1 MPHGA
6 CADVVAAVDERRA
19 PRGPR
24 NEQRGEGVVHVPV
37 RGQGTLAEGAA
48 VVGALYCPRP
58 TLAAPRAHGRGEGEE
73 RRSVTGGKLSPELHI
88 QVILSKCMD
97 IKQSEGNSRP
107 QNLLTEAHYTVHNKN
122 KSIWRKTFL
131 FCEIV
136 MEAEEHQQPRKTA
149 FYSELPKVE
158 LHAHLNGSISS
169 NTMKKLIAKKPGL
182 KIHHQMT
189 MIDKGKKRTLE
200 ECFQMFQIIHQLT
213 TSPEDI
219 LMVTKD
225 VIKEFADDG
234 VKYLELR
241 STPRR
246 ENATGMTKKAYVESV
261 LEGIKQ
267 SKQENIDIDVRYLI
281 AIDRRGGPSVAK
293 ETVKLAEEFFLSTDN
308 TVIGLDLSGDPTVG
322 QAKDFLEP
330 LLEAKKAGLKLALH
344 LSEIANQKKETQ
356 VLLDLLPDRIGHGT
370 FLNSSEG
377 GSLDLVD
384 FVRQHQIPLELCL
397 TSNIKSQ
404 TVPSYDQHH
413 FGFWYSIAHPSV
425 ICTDDKGVFA
435 THLSQ
440 EYQLA
445 AETFNLNQSQV
456 WDLSYESI
464 DYIFASD
471 RTRCHRTSHFSIPV
485 KPAS

>member
-1 MPHGA
+1 M
-6 CADVVAAVDERRA
+6 EIE
-19 PRGPR
+19 
-24 NEQRGEGVVHVPV
+24 EQ
-37 RGQGTLAEGAA
+37 QQAW
-48 VVGALYCPRP
+48 
-58 TLAAPRAHGRGEGEE
+58 
-73 RRSVTGGKLSPELHI
+73 K
-88 QVILSKCMD
+88 
-97 IKQSEGNSRP
+97 
-107 QNLLTEAHYTVHNKN
+107 KN
-122 KSIWRKTFL
+122 
-131 FCEIV
+131 
-136 MEAEEHQQPRKTA
+136 
-149 FYSELPKVE
+149 FYLELPKVE

-169 NTMKKLIAKKPGL
+169 KTMRKLIAKKPDL
-182 KIHHQMT
+182 KIHNQMT
-189 MIDKGKKRTLE
+189 MIDKGKKRTLQ
-200 ECFQMFQIIHQLT
+200 ECFQMFQLIHQLT

-219 LMVTKD
+219 LMVRPEGIFGKVTKD
-225 VIKEFADDG
+225 VIKEFAEDG

-246 ENATGMTKKAYVESV
+246 EDATGMTKKTYVESI

-267 SKQENIDIDVRYLI
+267 SKQENLDIDVRYLI

-293 ETVKLAEEFFLSTDN
+293 TTVKMAEEFFCSTEE
-308 TVIGLDLSGDPTVG
+308 TVLGIDLSGDPMAG

-344 LSEIANQKKETQ
+344 LSEIPNQEKETQ
-356 VLLDLLPDRIGHGT
+356 MLLDLLPDRIGHGT

-384 FVRQHQIPLELCL
+384 FVRRRRIPLELCL

-445 AETFNLNQSQV
+445 AETFNLTPSQV

-464 DYIFASD
+464 NYVFASD
-471 RTRCHRTSHFSIPV
+471 STKCELRKKWNHL
-485 KPAS
+485 KPNVLCF

>member
-1 MPHGA
+1 M
-6 CADVVAAVDERRA
+6 
-19 PRGPR
+19 
-24 NEQRGEGVVHVPV
+24 
-37 RGQGTLAEGAA
+37 
-48 VVGALYCPRP
+48 
-58 TLAAPRAHGRGEGEE
+58 
-73 RRSVTGGKLSPELHI
+73 
-88 QVILSKCMD
+88 
-97 IKQSEGNSRP
+97 
-107 QNLLTEAHYTVHNKN
+107 
-122 KSIWRKTFL
+122 
-131 FCEIV
+131 
-136 MEAEEHQQPRKTA
+136 MEAEEQQPWKTT
-149 FYSELPKVE
+149 FYSKLPKVE

-169 NTMKKLIAKKPGL
+169 NTIKKLIAKKPGL
-182 KIHHQMT
+182 KIHYQMT

-241 STPRR
+241 STPR
-246 ENATGMTKKAYVESV
+246 ENATGMTKKTYVESV

-281 AIDRRGGPSVAK
+281 SVDRRGGPSVAK
-293 ETVKLAEEFFLSTDN
+293 ETVKLAEEFFLSTED
-308 TVIGLDLSGDPTVG
+308 TVLGLDLSGDPTI
-322 QAKDFLEP
+322 P
-330 LLEAKKAGLKLALH
+330 
-344 LSEIANQKKETQ
+344 NQKKETQ

-370 FLNSSEG
+370 FLNSLEG

-397 TSNIKSQ
+397 TSNVKSQ
-404 TVPSYDQHH
+404 TVPSYNQHH
-413 FGFWYSIAHPSV
+413 FGFWYSIVHPAV

-445 AETFNLNQSQV
+445 AETFHLTQSQV

-464 DYIFASD
+464 SYIFASD
-471 RTRCHRTSHFSIPV
+471 STKSDLRKKWNHLKPKVFHF
-485 KPAS
+485 

>member
-1 MPHGA
+1 
-6 CADVVAAVDERRA
+6 R
-19 PRGPR
+19 
-24 NEQRGEGVVHVPV
+24 
-37 RGQGTLAEGAA
+37 
-48 VVGALYCPRP
+48 
-58 TLAAPRAHGRGEGEE
+58 
-73 RRSVTGGKLSPELHI
+73 
-88 QVILSKCMD
+88 
-97 IKQSEGNSRP
+97 
-107 QNLLTEAHYTVHNKN
+107 
-122 KSIWRKTFL
+122 
-131 FCEIV
+131 
-136 MEAEEHQQPRKTA
+136 MEAEEHQQPRKTP

-182 KIHHQMT
+182 KIDNQMT
-189 MIDKGKKRTLE
+189 MIDKGKKRTLK

-241 STPRR
+241 STPRG
-246 ENATGMTKKAYVESV
+246 ENATGMTKKTYVESV

-293 ETVKLAEEFFLSTDN
+293 ETVKLAEEFFLSADN
-308 TVIGLDLSGDPTVG
+308 TVLGLDLSGDPTI
-322 QAKDFLEP
+322 P
-330 LLEAKKAGLKLALH
+330 
-344 LSEIANQKKETQ
+344 NQKQETQ

-384 FVRQHQIPLELCL
+384 FVRQYQIPLELCL

-445 AETFNLNQSQV
+445 AETFNLTQSQV
-456 WDLSYESI
+456 WDLSYKSI

-471 RTRCHRTSHFSIPV
+471 STRSELRRKWNHLKPKVLHF
-485 KPAS
+485 

>member
-1 MPHGA
+1 M
-6 CADVVAAVDERRA
+6 ERNHFF
-19 PRGPR
+19 PTEIMVEVE
-24 NEQRGEGVVHVPV
+24 EQH
-37 RGQGTLAEGAA
+37 
-48 VVGALYCPRP
+48 
-58 TLAAPRAHGRGEGEE
+58 
-73 RRSVTGGKLSPELHI
+73 
-88 QVILSKCMD
+88 
-97 IKQSEGNSRP
+97 QS
-107 QNLLTEAHYTVHNKN
+107 
-122 KSIWRKTFL
+122 WKTD
-131 FCEIV
+131 
-136 MEAEEHQQPRKTA
+136 
-149 FYSELPKVE
+149 FYLELPKVE

-169 NTMKKLIAKKPGL
+169 NTMKKLIAKKPDF
-182 KIHHQMT
+182 KIHDEMT
-189 MIDKGKKRTLE
+189 MIEKGKKRTLE

-219 LMVTKD
+219 LMITKD

-246 ENATGMTKKAYVESV
+246 ENATGMTKKSYVESI

-267 SKQENIDIDVRYLI
+267 SKQENLDIDVRYLI

-293 ETVKLAEEFFLSTDN
+293 ETVKLAEEFFLSTED
-308 TVIGLDLSGDPTVG
+308 VVLGLDLSGDPTIG
-322 QAKDFLEP
+322 RAEDFLEP
-330 LLEAKKAGLKLALH
+330 LLEAKNAGLKLALH
-344 LSEIANQKKETQ
+344 LSEIPNQGKETQ
-356 VLLDLLPDRIGHGT
+356 MLLDLLPDRIGHGT

-384 FVRQHQIPLELCL
+384 FVRQHRIPLELCL

-435 THLSQ
+435 TYLSQ
-440 EYQLA
+440 EYRLA
-445 AETFNLNQSQV
+445 AETFNLTQSQV

-464 DYIFASD
+464 NYIFASD
-471 RTRCHRTSHFSIPV
+471 STRSELRKKWNHL
-485 KPAS
+485 KPKVLQF

>member
-1 MPHGA
+1 ML
-6 CADVVAAVDERRA
+6 EME
-19 PRGPR
+19 
-24 NEQRGEGVVHVPV
+24 EQ
-37 RGQGTLAEGAA
+37 GQAW
-48 VVGALYCPRP
+48 
-58 TLAAPRAHGRGEGEE
+58 
-73 RRSVTGGKLSPELHI
+73 
-88 QVILSKCMD
+88 
-97 IKQSEGNSRP
+97 
-107 QNLLTEAHYTVHNKN
+107 KN
-122 KSIWRKTFL
+122 
-131 FCEIV
+131 
-136 MEAEEHQQPRKTA
+136 
-149 FYSELPKVE
+149 FYLKLPKVE

-169 NTMKKLIAKKPGL
+169 KTMKKLIAKKPDL
-182 KIHHQMT
+182 NIRDQMT
-189 MIDKGKKRTLE
+189 VIDKGKKRTLD
-200 ECFQMFQIIHQLT
+200 ECFQTFQVIHRLT

-241 STPRR
+241 STPRG
-246 ENATGMTKKAYVESV
+246 EIATGMTKKTYVESI

-267 SKQENIDIDVRYLI
+267 SKQENLDIDVRYLI

-293 ETVKLAEEFFLSTDN
+293 ETVKLAEDFFLSTDE
-308 TVIGLDLSGDPTVG
+308 TVLGLDLSGDPMAG

-344 LSEIANQKKETQ
+344 LSEIPNQVKETQ
-356 VLLDLLPDRIGHGT
+356 ILLDLLPDRIGHGT

-384 FVRQHQIPLELCL
+384 FVRQHRIPLELCL
-397 TSNIKSQ
+397 TSNVKSQ
-404 TVPSYDQHH
+404 TVPSYEQHH

-445 AETFNLNQSQV
+445 AETFNLTQSQV
-456 WDLSYESI
+456 WELSYDSI
-464 DYIFASD
+464 NYIFASD
-471 RTRCHRTSHFSIPV
+471 GTRSELRKKWNHL
-485 KPAS
+485 KPQVLCF